1 MMNSM
6 SERKHIE
13 WIDGAKGFAI
23 LLVIIGHCIDGYKDA
38 ELFKQYTFIFN
49 SLHYFIYSF
58 HMPLF
63 FMISGYLFFYAYK
76 NITIKKLIEKL
87 IDLAGVYFL
96 FSSVQ
101 VCVQILLQGNINRKL
116 GIENLLMLP
125 IYTVPPYWYLYVL
138 VFLYLLTYSFCNV
151 NLRKLLFITSCVA
164 FVSQFVLIDAFE
176 LHNILYYWYFF
187 VVGGYCSSSCLTI
200 KNKAN
205 IIILLLLIGYLMNAY
220 CTGFLLKFVNANI
233 LSVLSILAFANFK
246 LLKTNKIL
254 IICGKY
260 SLPIYL
266 IHCYFT
272 AGTRIILNK
281 LNVDILLIYL
291 ILGITLSIAVPI
303 VLYKFCC
310 KYESLSWIFKP
321 SQLMDDMVR
330 R

>member
-96 FSSVQ
+96 FSAVQ
-101 VCVQILLQGNINRKL
+101 VCVQILFQGNINRKL
-116 GIENLLMLP
+116 SIEHIFMLP

-138 VFLYLLTYSFCNV
+138 VFLYLLTYFFCNV
-151 NLRKLLFITSCVA
+151 NLRKLLFIASCIA
-164 FVSQFVLIDAFE
+164 FVSQFVLINAFE

-187 VVGGYCSSSCLTI
+187 VVGGYCYSLRLTI

-205 IIILLLLIGYLMNAY
+205 IIILLLLIGYLMNVY
-220 CTGFLLKFVNANI
+220 CSGFLLKFVNANI
-233 LSVLSILAFANFK
+233 LSVLSILAFTNFK

-303 VLYKFCC
+303 VLYKFCY
-310 KYESLSWIFKP
+310 KSESLSWIFKP